1 LLKLSKIIN
10 VNESGD
16 IEIKFEYKYIFH
28 NKELCQG
35 ELLKGVLSEL
45 LKDSEL
51 FNIFSPEYISY
62 DVVYKRIHIDFSAFG
77 LKYANLRTLL
87 IDFGFCEPHPYFP
100 TKKLIICHEWKKFF
114 DKNFVPEIR
123 KRKMSLEELRK
134 ILEHQQTNGAEAEE
148 FVLEFEKRRLNNKE
162 GVQQVSFDDAGL
174 GYDILSFNTTDSVTE
189 DRFIEVKSYSG
200 LKPYFFWSKNEV
212 SVAGRNR
219 DKYYIYLVDRSE
231 FNNKDYEPEIISNPV
246 KNILD
251 NDEWSVEIDKYHI
264 TKK

>member
-1 LLKLSKIIN
+1 
-10 VNESGD
+10 
-16 IEIKFEYKYIFH
+16 
-28 NKELCQG
+28 
-35 ELLKGVLSEL
+35 
-45 LKDSEL
+45 
-51 FNIFSPEYISY
+51 
-62 DVVYKRIHIDFSAFG
+62 
-77 LKYANLRTLL
+77 LRTLL